1 MDVSTAFLHRE
12 LTEEVY
18 MRQPEGFIELGK
30 EHQVCHLQR
39 SVYGL
44 TIPTVLE
51 SYTRQL
57 TEGDGFHTD
66 T

>member
-1 MDVSTAFLHRE
+1 MDVSTAFMHGE

-18 MRQPEGFIELGK
+18 MRQPEGFIESGK
-30 EHQVCHLQR
+30 EHQVCHVQR

-44 TIPTVLE
+44 TISTVLE
-51 SYTRQL
+51 SYTRQP
-57 TEGDGFHTD
+57 TEGDGYHTD